1 MRVMHHRIGREI
13 AIANAT
19 ILMAQN
25 RANVEEAYPGDII
38 GINNHGTIK
47 IGDTFSEKEPLK
59 FTGIPSFA
67 PEHFRKVRLK
77 NPMKSKQLQKG
88 LIQLAEEGAVQ
99 VFRPLGTSDYILG
112 AVGILQFDVTA
123 DRLRYEYGADTVFEP
138 ANYVLARWAEC
149 EDRNRLKAFQ
159 HENGGFLATD
169 AEGHLTF
176 LSPSEWRLE
185 YTMKEWPE
193 VTFHKTREFN

>member
-1 MRVMHHRIGREI
+1 MRVVHHRIGKEV

-19 ILMAQN
+19 IMMAQD

-47 IGDTFSEKEPLK
+47 IGDTFTDKEPLK

-67 PEHFRKVRLK
+67 PEHFRRVRLK

-88 LIQLAEEGAVQ
+88 LMQLAEEGAVQ

-112 AVGILQFDVTA
+112 AVGVLQFDVTSA
-123 DRLRYEYGADTVFEP
+123 RLLNEYGADTVFEP
-138 ANYVLARWAEC
+138 AQYVLARWAEC

-159 HENGGFLATD
+159 QENGGFLATD

-176 LSPSEWRLE
+176 LAPSEWRLE
-185 YTMKEWPE
+185 FTMKEWPE
-193 VTFHKTREFN
+193 VAFLKTREHT